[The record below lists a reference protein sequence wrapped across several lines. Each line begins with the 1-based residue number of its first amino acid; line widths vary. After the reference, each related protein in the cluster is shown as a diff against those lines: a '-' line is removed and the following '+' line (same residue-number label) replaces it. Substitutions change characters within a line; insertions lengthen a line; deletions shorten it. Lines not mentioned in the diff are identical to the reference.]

1 VVAQGT
7 AAGRSG
13 EDRRETAET
22 RIRVRVQ
29 IDGAG
34 RARVRSGIGM
44 FDHLLDQLARHSLM
58 DIEIEAA
65 GDIEVDAHHTVEDV
79 AICLGRA
86 FSRALGD
93 RRGIVRMAD
102 RTVPMDEALVQ
113 VALDLSGR
121 PFAAIDLRFHGERV
135 GALPAEL
142 VEHFLISFAFEA
154 RIALHVRE
162 LAGRNDH
169 HRAEAAFKAL
179 ARALGD
185 AAAIDPRRE
194 GGIASTKGTLT
205 G

>member
-1 VVAQGT
+1 MAAQVSP
-7 AAGRSG
+7 AGRSG

-29 IDGAG
+29 IDGTG
-34 RARVRSGIGM
+34 RSRIRSGIGM

-58 DIEIEAA
+58 DIEVEAA
-65 GDIEVDAHHTVEDV
+65 GDIDVDAHHTVEDV
-79 AICLGRA
+79 GICLGRA
-86 FSRALGD
+86 LSRALGE

-121 PFAAIDLRFHGERV
+121 PFAAIDLRFHGERI
-135 GALPAEL
+135 GSLPTEL
-142 VEHFLISFAFEA
+142 IEHFLMSFAFEA
-154 RIALHVRE
+154 RFALHVRE
-162 LAGRNDH
+162 LAGKNDH

-194 GGIASTKGTLT
+194 GAIASTKGTLT